1 MDLNFFLLLVISLG
15 ALYLVMKVYRTNEK
29 INKELVLLKEKVK
42 ELSESKEHKINELPE
57 EEEEE
62 KEEEYR
68 PVDEME
74 DVFKENSP
82 LTEYTDYRVGNS
94 GLSKKNR
101 ERELL
106 RLISMK
112 INNSAFDTY
121 YIQWGTEDSR
131 DRVSA
136 IITFLQMRKRNA
148 ENRTSVD
155 MTETILN
162 YEQDIEFLHS
172 ILDDY

>member
-1 MDLNFFLLLVISLG
+1 MDLNFFLLLLISLG
-15 ALYLVMKVYRTNEK
+15 TLYLVMKVYRTNERIK
-29 INKELVLLKEKVK
+29 KELVLLKDQVK
-42 ELSESKEHKINELPE
+42 ELSERKEHKINKLQE
-57 EEEEE
+57 EEE
-62 KEEEYR
+62 EEEYR

-121 YIQWGTEDSR
+121 YIQWGTEDTK

-148 ENRTSVD
+148 ENRTSAD

-162 YEQDIEFLHS
+162 YQQDIDFLHS
-172 ILDDY
+172 MLDDY